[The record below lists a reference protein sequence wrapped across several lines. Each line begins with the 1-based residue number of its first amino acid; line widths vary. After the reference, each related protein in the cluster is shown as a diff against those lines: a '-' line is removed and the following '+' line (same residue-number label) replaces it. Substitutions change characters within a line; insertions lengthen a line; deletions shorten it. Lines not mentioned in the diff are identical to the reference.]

1 MRRPPKT
8 RDIVSTMLVALLCG
22 CSNNGGESN
31 QSSGET
37 DPISWRKGV
46 GPCYWELPN
55 PDHSTRLA
63 AWILA
68 DIDLGTGTA
77 LAFADSRKFPEVPIG
92 DNLDVRLVA
101 DGDRS
106 RSSMTRGFHP
116 AGQGAYMVSAHLGRS
131 QREAIAGAN
140 EIALEF
146 DGRVVA
152 VVTADG
158 FPTLDDLAACDR
170 S

>member
-1 MRRPPKT
+1 
-8 RDIVSTMLVALLCG
+8 MLLPCA

-55 PDHSTRLA
+55 PDRSTRLA
-63 AWILA
+63 AWIVA
-68 DIDLGTGTA
+68 DLDLGTGTA

-92 DNLDVRLVA
+92 NDLDVRLVA
-101 DGDRS
+101 DGDKS
-106 RSSMTRGFHP
+106 RSSITRGFHP
-116 AGQGAYMVSAHLGRS
+116 GGQGAYMVSAILGPS
-131 QREAIAGAN
+131 QRETIAGAN

>member
-1 MRRPPKT
+1 MR
-8 RDIVSTMLVALLCG
+8 DLISTMLAALLCG
-22 CSNNGGESN
+22 CSNNGGDSN
-31 QSSGET
+31 QSPREMNS
-37 DPISWRKGV
+37 ISWRKGAR
-46 GPCYWELPN
+46 PCYWELPN
-55 PDHSTRLA
+55 ADRSTRLA
-63 AWILA
+63 AWIVA

-92 DNLDVRLVA
+92 DDLTVHLVA

-116 AGQGAYMVSAHLGRS
+116 GGQGAYMVSAILGPS
-131 QREAIAGAN
+131 QRKAIAGAS

-158 FPTLDDLAACDR
+158 FPTLDDLATCDR
-170 S
+170 T